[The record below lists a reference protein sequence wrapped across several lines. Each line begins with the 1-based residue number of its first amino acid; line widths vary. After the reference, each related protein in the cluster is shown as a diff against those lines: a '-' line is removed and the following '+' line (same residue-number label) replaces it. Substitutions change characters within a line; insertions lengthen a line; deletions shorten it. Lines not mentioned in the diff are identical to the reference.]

1 MTDPADGFRPWHEYR
16 LLSETEMCER
26 ASAFADDLRRRRTI
40 RDFSSKPVPLEVIR
54 DCVRAAASAPSG
66 ANRQPWHF
74 VVVEN
79 QETKQRIRRA
89 AEQEELAFYGGRAPD
104 EWLRAVRPFGTSAE
118 KPYLEKAPVIIAVF
132 AQNYRGESDDSKTK
146 NYYVNESVGLAC
158 GMLISS
164 IHLCGLACLVHTPSP
179 MRFLNEILDR
189 PQGER
194 PYLLLIVGYPA
205 SGVRVPVISRRPF
218 AEYVTFR

>member
-1 MTDPADGFRPWHEYR
+1 MPLEGYERVPVKEMQDRARELYR
-16 LLSETEMCER
+16 EM
-26 ASAFADDLRRRRTI
+26 SRRRSV
-40 RDFSSKPVPLEVIR
+40 RDFSGEAVPREAIEYSLRV
-54 DCVRAAASAPSG
+54 AGTAPSG

-104 EWLRAVRPFGTSAE
+104 EWLRAVRPFGTNAE
-118 KPYLEKAPVIIAVF
+118 KPYLEEAPAIIAVF
-132 AQNYRGESDDSKTK
+132 AQNFRGESDDSKTK
-146 NYYVNESVGLAC
+146 NYYVSESVGLAC

-164 IHLCGLACLVHTPSP
+164 LHLCGLACLVHTPSP

>member
-1 MTDPADGFRPWHEYR
+1 MNGDGFMPLDGYERIPVE
-16 LLSETEMCER
+16 EMQNR
-26 ASAFADDLRRRRTI
+26 ARELYQEMSRRRSV
-40 RDFSSKPVPLEVIR
+40 RDFSEEAVPREAIEYSLRV
-54 DCVRAAASAPSG
+54 AGTAPSG

-79 QETKQRIRRA
+79 QETKQRIRAA
-89 AEQEELAFYGGRAPD
+89 AEKEELAFYGGRAPD
-104 EWLRAVRPFGTSAE
+104 EWLRAVRPLGTSAE
-118 KPYLEKAPVIIAVF
+118 KPFLEKAPAIIAVF
-132 AQNYRGESDDSKTK
+132 AQNYRAESDDSKTK

-164 IHLCGLACLVHTPSP
+164 LHLCGLACLVHTPSP

-189 PQGER
+189 PQSER

>member
-1 MTDPADGFRPWHEYR
+1 MKGDGFMPLEGYERVPVEKMQDRARELYR
-16 LLSETEMCER
+16 EM
-26 ASAFADDLRRRRTI
+26 SRRRSV
-40 RDFSSKPVPLEVIR
+40 RDFSGEAVPREAIEYSLRV
-54 DCVRAAASAPSG
+54 AGTAPSG

-104 EWLRAVRPFGTSAE
+104 EWLRAVRPFGTNAE
-118 KPYLEKAPVIIAVF
+118 KPYLEEAPAIIAVF
-132 AQNYRGESDDSKTK
+132 AQNFRGESDDSKTK
-146 NYYVNESVGLAC
+146 NYYVSESVGLAC

-164 IHLCGLACLVHTPSP
+164 LHLCGLACLVHTPSP

>member
-1 MTDPADGFRPWHEYR
+1 MKGDGFMPLEGYERVPVKEMQDRARELYR
-16 LLSETEMCER
+16 EM
-26 ASAFADDLRRRRTI
+26 SRRRSV
-40 RDFSSKPVPLEVIR
+40 RDFSGEAVPREAIEYSLRV
-54 DCVRAAASAPSG
+54 AGTAPSG

-104 EWLRAVRPFGTSAE
+104 EWLRAVRPFGTNAE
-118 KPYLEKAPVIIAVF
+118 KPYLEEAPAIIAVF
-132 AQNYRGESDDSKTK
+132 AQNFRGESDDSKTK
-146 NYYVNESVGLAC
+146 NYYVSESVGLAC

-164 IHLCGLACLVHTPSP
+164 LHLCGLACLVHTPSP